1 MLQDELAKR
10 DEWLRAKDDQTMA
23 LLHAKDEQLRALLRT
38 KDEQIGVLLSTL
50 SAASGGSPHSSPFAG
65 PSPMLAASPPSVAA
79 ATPASEAPQAVTA
92 GTGTSAM
99 ATVARRGKRAVSQ
112 AHHKGGSHRIQGSPR
127 TDRDGH
133 PPQQTVDA
141 LMDWKTRALELAAA
155 QSDAA
160 AASMH
165 PPALLPQL
173 LQPGDARLDAV
184 EAVLECV
191 SRLLPSLARRE
202 RKGLSRRVDALL
214 EDVDSDEAA
223 PVWLSSALWTE
234 EQAEAVLIASQMAR
248 ASENTVPGSDAAAAP
263 APVASAVK
271 AVLEALEN
279 VVASCIDKAE
289 QLLEAIQSGEVEAVM
304 SVLDHSLAVLE
315 TLAQSSSRKR
325 RKAIDEMC
333 ERVEHTAEHV
343 EAAAAAADRSRSLA
357 SCEAAELK
365 VLCEHLQAANA
376 LQAQGSGDDAEGC
389 VAVVAGA
396 LEVLDRCISQYSQ

>member
-1 MLQDELAKR
+1 
-10 DEWLRAKDDQTMA
+10 
-23 LLHAKDEQLRALLRT
+23 
-38 KDEQIGVLLSTL
+38 
-50 SAASGGSPHSSPFAG
+50 
-65 PSPMLAASPPSVAA
+65 
-79 ATPASEAPQAVTA
+79 
-92 GTGTSAM
+92 M

-112 AHHKGGSHRIQGSPR
+112 AHHEGGSHRIHGSPR
-127 TDRDGH
+127 ADRDGH

-141 LMDWKTRALELAAA
+141 LMEWKTGALELAAA

-165 PPALLPQL
+165 LPALLPQL

-214 EDVDSDEAA
+214 EDVDSDEA
-223 PVWLSSALWTE
+223 PVWLSSAPWTE

-248 ASENTVPGSDAAAAP
+248 ASENAVPGSDAAPAP
-263 APVASAVK
+263 APAASAVK

-289 QLLEAIQSGEVEAVM
+289 QLLEAIQGGEVEAVM

-343 EAAAAAADRSRSLA
+343 EAAAAAAAAADRSRSLA

-365 VLCEHLQAANA
+365 VLCEHLKAANA
-376 LQAQGSGDDAEGC
+376 LQAQGSSDDAEGC

-396 LEVLDRCISQYSQ
+396 LEVLDRCIRP